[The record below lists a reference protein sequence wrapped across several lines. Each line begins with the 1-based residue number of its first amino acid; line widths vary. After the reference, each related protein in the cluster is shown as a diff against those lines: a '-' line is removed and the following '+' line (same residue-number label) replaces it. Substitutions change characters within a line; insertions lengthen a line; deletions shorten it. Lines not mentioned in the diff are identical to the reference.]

1 MTSLGMRRWRLL
13 MMCVLLVAVTTAC
26 ATIPH
31 SGAVH
36 AGGALAENQDEEP
49 PLNAPGRPLV
59 GASPEQVVDGFF
71 RSMAGYPQNLD
82 VARLFL
88 TNRAAAT
95 WEPEDRT
102 LVLEAHSLGA
112 GESGSVIVDAT
123 QSGSLSARGTWRS
136 APYQGRSFDHTFSLV
151 RERGEWRI
159 TNPPQ
164 ALLISQ
170 DYFERYYVPYNLY
183 FPDEKG
189 TTLVPDPVYVPI
201 GPQVATLLAQ
211 GLLAGP
217 SPWLAGAVRDLVP
230 AGTTVDLSVPVSAA
244 GTAQV
249 SLSDSVE
256 DLGPDVRVQLL
267 AQFLWTLGQVPGI
280 TKVELTTGGQPFVV
294 SGLTRPVGVNELS
307 AYDPAGLSAARQIY
321 GISQGRMVRV
331 SANTVAPVSG
341 VFGQP
346 GLDASSLAV
355 DSRALKAAV
364 VSADRH
370 TVRVAPL
377 LPSSEQNPEASTVWY
392 TGGHNLIRPAWD
404 ESGRLWLIDDA
415 PSGARLIVVG
425 PDLMARHFVV
435 PRVTGQDVRAL
446 RVSRDGTRLA
456 LVVGTGLDS
465 SVVVARIVRRPSG
478 SVIRVDRAYTL
489 RNPYQNLTHIVDVGW
504 VAPASLSV
512 LAGSEARR
520 LLPYIVSVDGS
531 EILPST
537 GLPNIGAR
545 VIASSPNPEVPL
557 VVGSASGALW
567 LRKSDLRWGLISVS
581 ERVWRP
587 TYPG

>member
-1 MTSLGMRRWRLL
+1 MTRLGRRLL
-13 MMCVLLVAVTTAC
+13 LVMMCVVLAAVTTAC
-26 ATIPH
+26 VTIPH
-31 SGAVH
+31 SGEVH
-36 AGGALAENQDEEP
+36 AGGALAENQDVEP
-49 PLNAPGRPLV
+49 PLNAPGRPLA
-59 GASPEQVVDGFF
+59 GASPAQVVEGFF

-88 TNRAAAT
+88 TNQAAAT

-112 GESGSVIVDAT
+112 GKSGSVIVDAT
-123 QSGSLSARGTWRS
+123 QSGSLSSRGTWRS
-136 APYQGRSFDHTFSLV
+136 APYQGRSFDRTFLLA
-151 RERGEWRI
+151 REDGEWRI

-170 DYFERYYVPYNLY
+170 DYFERYYVPYSLY
-183 FPDEKG
+183 FPNEKG
-189 TTLVPDPVYVPI
+189 TTLVPDPIYVPI

-217 SPWLAGAVRDLVP
+217 SPWLAGAVGDLVP
-230 AGTTVDLSVPVSAA
+230 AGTTVDLSVPVSAS

-249 SLSDSVE
+249 SLSDSVQ
-256 DLGPDVRVQLL
+256 DLGPDERVELL

-280 TKVELTTGGQPFVV
+280 TKVELTTGGQPFAV
-294 SGLTRPVGVNELS
+294 SGLTRPVGINELS
-307 AYDPAGLSAARQIY
+307 AFDPAGLSAARQIY
-321 GISQGRMVRV
+321 GINHSRMVRV
-331 SANTVAPVSG
+331 NANTVAPVSG
-341 VFGQP
+341 VFGKR

-355 DSRALKAAV
+355 DSTALQAAV
-364 VSADRH
+364 VSGDRH

-377 LPSSEQNPEASTVWY
+377 LPSSDQNPAASTVWY
-392 TGGHNLIRPAWD
+392 TGGRNLIRPAWD
-404 ESGRLWLIDDA
+404 ENGRLWLIDNA

-425 PDLMARHFVV
+425 PDLVAHHYAV

-456 LVVGTGLDS
+456 VVVGTGARS
-465 SVVVARIVRRPSG
+465 SVVVARIVRQPNG

-489 RNPYQNLTHIVDVGW
+489 QNPYQRLTHVVDVGW
-504 VAPASLSV
+504 VAPAALSV
-512 LAGSEARR
+512 LAGSEARG
-520 LLPYIVSVDGS
+520 LLPYIVSIDGS
-531 EILPST
+531 EIVPST

-545 VIASSPNPEVPL
+545 VITSSPNPEVPL

-567 LRKSDLRWGLISVS
+567 LRRSDLRWGQIPVP
-581 ERVWRP
+581 ERVWKP

>member
-1 MTSLGMRRWRLL
+1 MTRLGRRLRLL
-13 MMCVLLVAVTTAC
+13 MMCVALAVVTTSC
-26 ATIPH
+26 VTIPH

-36 AGGALAENQDEEP
+36 AGGALAENQDVEP

-59 GASPEQVVDGFF
+59 GASPEQVVEGFF

-88 TNRAAAT
+88 TNQAAAT
-95 WEPEDRT
+95 WEPENRT

-112 GESGSVIVDAT
+112 GESGSVVVDAT
-123 QSGSLSARGTWRS
+123 QSGSLSSRGTWRS
-136 APYQGRSFDHTFSLV
+136 APYQGRSFDRTFSLV
-151 RERGEWRI
+151 REDGEWRI

-170 DYFERYYVPYNLY
+170 DYFERYYAPYSLY

-189 TTLVPDPVYVPI
+189 TTLVPDPIYVPV

-217 SPWLAGAVRDLVP
+217 SPWLTGAVGDLVP
-230 AGTTVDLSVPVSAA
+230 AGTTVDLSVPVSAS

-249 SLSDSVE
+249 SLSDSVQ
-256 DLGPDVRVQLL
+256 DLGPDERVELL

-280 TKVELTTGGQPFVV
+280 TRVELTIGGEPFVV
-294 SGLTRPVGVNELS
+294 SGLTGPVGINELS
-307 AYDPAGLSAARQIY
+307 AFDPAGLSAARQIY
-321 GISQGRMVRV
+321 GINQGRMVKV
-331 SANTVAPVSG
+331 NANTVAPVSG
-341 VFGQP
+341 VFGKP

-355 DSRALKAAV
+355 DSTALQAAV
-364 VSADRH
+364 VSGDRH

-377 LPSSEQNPEASTVWY
+377 LPSSDQNPAASTVWY
-392 TGGHNLIRPAWD
+392 TGGRNLIRPAWD

-425 PDLMARHFVV
+425 ADLVAHHYVV

-456 LVVGTGLDS
+456 VVVGTGVRS
-465 SVVVARIVRRPSG
+465 SVVVARIVRQPNG

-489 RNPYQNLTHIVDVGW
+489 QNPYQRLTHVVDVGW
-504 VAPASLSV
+504 VAPAALSV
-512 LAGSEARR
+512 LAGSEARG
-520 LLPYIVSVDGS
+520 LLPYIVSIDGS
-531 EILPST
+531 EIVPST

-545 VIASSPNPEVPL
+545 VITSSPNPEVPL

-567 LRKSDLRWGLISVS
+567 LRRTDLRWGQIPVRD
-581 ERVWRP
+581 RVWKP

>member
-1 MTSLGMRRWRLL
+1 VTRPGVRGWRAVGI
-13 MMCVLLVAVTTAC
+13 CALLVAVTTGC
-26 ATIPH
+26 VTIPR

-36 AGGALAENQDEEP
+36 AGGALAQSRDDEP
-49 PLNAPGRPLV
+49 PFNAPGRPLA
-59 GASPEQVVDGFF
+59 GASPEQIVDGFF

-88 TNRAAAT
+88 TKQAAAT
-95 WEPEDRT
+95 WEPQDRT
-102 LVLEAHSLGA
+102 LVLEQHSLGA
-112 GESGSVIVDAT
+112 GQSGTVIVDAT

-136 APYQGRSFDHTFSLV
+136 APYLGRTFDHTFSLV
-151 RERGEWRI
+151 REAGEWRI

-164 ALLISQ
+164 ALLLSQ
-170 DYFERYYVPYNLY
+170 DYFERYYVPYSLY

-189 TTLVPDPVYVPI
+189 TTLVPDPIYVPI

-217 SPWLAGAVRDLVP
+217 TPWLAGAVRDLVP
-230 AGTTVDLSVPVSAA
+230 AGTTVDLSVPVSVS
-244 GTAQV
+244 GTAEV
-249 SLSDSVE
+249 SLSDSIE
-256 DLGPDVRVQLL
+256 DLGPDERVQLL

-294 SGLTRPVGVNELS
+294 SGLTRPVGVSELS
-307 AYDPAGLSAARQIY
+307 AFDPAGLSAARQIY
-321 GISQGRMVRV
+321 GLSQGRMVKV

-341 VFGQP
+341 VFGKQE
-346 GLDASSLAV
+346 LDASSLAV
-355 DSRALKAAV
+355 DSTALQAAV
-364 VSADRH
+364 VSGDRH

-377 LPSSEQNPEASTVWY
+377 LPSSDQNPAASTVWY
-392 TGGHNLIRPAWD
+392 AGGSNLIRPAWD

-415 PSGARLIVVG
+415 PSGAKLTVVG
-425 PDLMARHFVV
+425 PDLVAHRSVV
-435 PRVTGQDVRAL
+435 SGVTGQDVRAL

-456 LVVGTGLDS
+456 VVVGTGAGS
-465 SVVVARIVRRPSG
+465 SVVVARIVRRPNG

-489 RNPYQNLTHIVDVGW
+489 QNPYQQLTHIVDVGW

-520 LLPYIVSVDGS
+520 LLPYIVSIDGS
-531 EILPST
+531 EIVPST

-545 VIASSPNPEVPL
+545 VITSSPNPEVPL
-557 VVGSASGALW
+557 VVGSSSGALW
-567 LRKSDLRWGLISVS
+567 LRRSDLRWGLISVS
-581 ERVWRP
+581 DRVWRP

>member
-1 MTSLGMRRWRLL
+1 MTRPAVRRWRVLGSCIL
-13 MMCVLLVAVTTAC
+13 VVAATTSCV
-26 ATIPH
+26 TIPH

-36 AGGALAENQDEEP
+36 AGGALAQPQVDEP

-59 GASPEQVVDGFF
+59 GASPEQIVDGFF

-82 VARLFL
+82 VTRLFL
-88 TNRAAAT
+88 TKQAAAA
-95 WEPEDRT
+95 WAPEDRT
-102 LVLEAHSLGA
+102 LVFEQHSLGA
-112 GESGSVIVDAT
+112 GQSGAVVVDAT
-123 QSGSLSARGTWRS
+123 QSGSLNSRGTWRS
-136 APYQGRSFDHTFSLV
+136 APYLGRMFAHTFSLV
-151 RERGEWRI
+151 REAGEWRI

-170 DYFERYYVPYNLY
+170 DYFERYYAPYSLY

-189 TTLVPDPVYVPI
+189 TTLVPDPIYVPI
-201 GPQVATLLAQ
+201 GPQVPTLLAQ

-217 SPWLAGAVRDLVP
+217 TPWLAGAVRDLVP

-256 DLGPDVRVQLL
+256 DLGPDERVQLL

-280 TKVELTTGGQPFVV
+280 TQVELTTGGQPFAV
-294 SGLTRPVGVNELS
+294 SGLTRPVGINELS
-307 AYDPAGLSAARQIY
+307 AFDPAGLSAARQIY
-321 GISQGRMVRV
+321 GISQRQMIEV
-331 SANTVAPVSG
+331 SANKVSPVSG
-341 VFGQP
+341 VFGKT

-355 DSRALKAAV
+355 YSSGLQAAV
-364 VSADRH
+364 VSRDRH

-377 LPSSEQNPEASTVWY
+377 LPSSDQNPAATTVWY
-392 TGGHNLIRPAWD
+392 TGGRNLIRPAWD

-415 PSGARLIVVG
+415 PSGAKLIVVG
-425 PDLMARHFVV
+425 PDLVARQFRV
-435 PRVTGQDVRAL
+435 PRVTDRDVRAL

-456 LVVGTGLDS
+456 VVVGTRADS
-465 SVVVARIVRRPSG
+465 SVVIARIVRQPNG
-478 SVIRVDRAYTL
+478 AVIRVDRAYTL
-489 RNPYQNLTHIVDVGW
+489 QNPYQQLTHIVDVGW
-504 VAPASLSV
+504 VAPAAVSV

-520 LLPYIVSVDGS
+520 LLPYIVSIDGS
-531 EILPST
+531 EIVPST

-557 VVGSASGALW
+557 VVGSATGTLW
-567 LRKSDLRWGLISVS
+567 LRRSDLRWGQISVS
-581 ERVWRP
+581 ERVWKP

>member
-1 MTSLGMRRWRLL
+1 MTRLGRRLRLSMMCLL
-13 MMCVLLVAVTTAC
+13 MAVVTTAC
-26 ATIPH
+26 VTIPH

-36 AGGALAENQDEEP
+36 AGGALAENQDVEP

-59 GASPEQVVDGFF
+59 GASPEQVVEGFF

-88 TNRAAAT
+88 TNQAAAT

-112 GESGSVIVDAT
+112 GESGSVIVVAT

-136 APYQGRSFDHTFSLV
+136 APYQGRSFDRTFSLV
-151 RERGEWRI
+151 REDGEWRI

-170 DYFERYYVPYNLY
+170 DYFERYYAPFSLY

-189 TTLVPDPVYVPI
+189 TTLVPDPIYVPI

-217 SPWLAGAVRDLVP
+217 SPWLAGAVGDLVP
-230 AGTTVDLSVPVSAA
+230 AGTTVDLSVPVSAS

-249 SLSDSVE
+249 SLSDSVQ
-256 DLGPDVRVQLL
+256 DLGPDERVELL

-294 SGLTRPVGVNELS
+294 SGLTGPVGINELS
-307 AYDPAGLSAARQIY
+307 AFDPAGLSAARQIY
-321 GISQGRMVRV
+321 GINKGRMVKV

-341 VFGQP
+341 VFGKQ

-355 DSRALKAAV
+355 DSTALQAAV
-364 VSADRH
+364 VSSDRH

-377 LPSSEQNPEASTVWY
+377 LPSSDQNPVASTVWY
-392 TGGHNLIRPAWD
+392 TGGRNLIRPAWD

-425 PDLMARHFVV
+425 PDLVAHHYVV
-435 PRVTGQDVRAL
+435 PRVTGHDGRAL

-456 LVVGTGLDS
+456 VVVGTGAGS
-465 SVVVARIVRRPSG
+465 SVVVARIVRQPNG
-478 SVIRVDRAYTL
+478 SVIRVDRTYTL
-489 RNPYQNLTHIVDVGW
+489 QNPYQRLTHVVDVGW
-504 VAPASLSV
+504 VAPAALSV
-512 LAGSEARR
+512 LAGSEARG
-520 LLPYIVSVDGS
+520 LLPYIVSIDGS
-531 EILPST
+531 EIVPST

-545 VIASSPNPEVPL
+545 VITSSPNPEVPL

-567 LRKSDLRWGLISVS
+567 LRRSDLRWGQIPVPQ
-581 ERVWRP
+581 RVWKP